1 MGKLLRFLYGYVIL
15 GIEGEQLGRFLNL
28 CRNRGIFMEKMSY
41 IDEGRIQTC
50 VSVRD
55 YFKLRPVRNKT
66 GVHIKILKKGGLPVW
81 WMIRGRK
88 KKAFAA
94 GLLLGGILVLFL
106 SGRIW
111 NIQVSGN
118 IKNSTPEILKYL
130 EKEEIVHGMSKKKVN
145 CTQLAASV
153 RKDFPDITWVSARI
167 TGCKLILDIKEKEE
181 LQAAEKNSMPCDLE
195 AEQKGKIVRNIARA
209 GVPVKKPGDTCDAGD
224 LLVSGELHIMNDNQ
238 EIQRR
243 EYVHADADIY
253 ISHPVFYHRE
263 FPLKH
268 REREMT
274 GKTEAGFYLKAGA
287 WYLELFHVPKSN
299 WRISSAEY
307 PLYLNENFSLPLSVG
322 KVDFQEYRESVKVY
336 TPAEARSQAELCLR
350 TYMKKLL
357 EEGKEITDNRVA
369 IRVTDSACISSGVLE
384 IVEKTG
390 KEVPCEKP

>member
-1 MGKLLRFLYGYVIL
+1 
-15 GIEGEQLGRFLNL
+15 
-28 CRNRGIFMEKMSY
+28 MEKISY
-41 IDEGRIQTC
+41 INEGRIQTC

-81 WMIRGRK
+81 WMIRCRK

-111 NIQVSGN
+111 NIQISGN

-130 EKEEIVHGMSKKKVN
+130 EKEEIVHGMSKKKVK

-181 LQAAEKNSMPCDLE
+181 LQETEKNSMPCDLV
-195 AEQKGKIVRNIARA
+195 ANQKGKIVRIIARA
-209 GVPVKKPGDTCDAGD
+209 GIPVKKVGDTCDAGD

-253 ISHPVFYHRE
+253 ISHPVVYHRE

-274 GKTEAGFYLKAGA
+274 GKTETGFYLKAGA
-287 WYLELFHVPKSN
+287 WYLELFHVPKGN

-322 KVDFQEYRESVKVY
+322 KVEFQKYRQITEIY
-336 TPAEARSQAELCLR
+336 TPAEARTQAELCLR

-357 EEGKEITDNRVA
+357 EEGKEITDNRVT
-369 IRVTDSACISSGVLE
+369 IRVTDSVCISSGVLE

-390 KEVPCEKP
+390 KEVPWEKP

>member
-1 MGKLLRFLYGYVIL
+1 
-15 GIEGEQLGRFLNL
+15 
-28 CRNRGIFMEKMSY
+28 MEKISY
-41 IDEGRIQTC
+41 IGEGRIQAC

-88 KKAFAA
+88 KKAFAS
-94 GLLLGGILVLFL
+94 GLLLGSILVLFL

-111 NIQVSGN
+111 NIQISGN

-167 TGCKLILDIKEKEE
+167 TGCKLTLDIKEKEE
-181 LQAAEKNSMPCDLE
+181 LQTAEKNSMPCDL
-195 AEQKGKIVRNIARA
+195 AADQKGEIVRIIARA

-253 ISHPVFYHRE
+253 ISHPVVYHRE

-274 GKTEAGFYLKAGA
+274 GKTETGFYLKAGA
-287 WYLELFHVPKSN
+287 WYLELFHIPKGN

-322 KVDFQEYRESVKVY
+322 KVEFQKYRQITEIY
-336 TPAEARSQAELCLR
+336 TPAEARTQAELCLR
-350 TYMKKLL
+350 AYMKNLL

-390 KEVPCEKP
+390 KEVPWEKP

>member
-1 MGKLLRFLYGYVIL
+1 MDDPGQEEKS
-15 GIEGEQLGRFLNL
+15 L
-28 CRNRGIFMEKMSY
+28 CSRAS
-41 IDEGRIQTC
+41 
-50 VSVRD
+50 
-55 YFKLRPVRNKT
+55 
-66 GVHIKILKKGGLPVW
+66 
-81 WMIRGRK
+81 
-88 KKAFAA
+88 
-94 GLLLGGILVLFL
+94 
-106 SGRIW
+106 SGRHSCAFFVRQNMEYSGQW
-111 NIQVSGN
+111 KYKKQYSGN
-118 IKNSTPEILKYL
+118 TEISG
-130 EKEEIVHGMSKKKVN
+130 KEEIVHGMSKKKVN

-195 AEQKGKIVRNIARA
+195 AEQKGKIVRIIARA

-357 EEGKEITDNRVA
+357 EEGKEITDNRVT